1 MGCQETSVVAPLAT
15 PVLRS
20 GFGAPFDKQVQRV
33 PVAFQLSGP
42 CTPEIIDVRGSLL
55 VTTTLWGDADAL
67 RIRTHLSGNLAGRGL
82 STGLGYRY
90 QQVTNTDLD
99 LDFTSGASESDQIF
113 HFRIIS
119 ATSEPDYHM
128 EMNGT
133 FIFDPVLGS
142 QFVPK
147 RWTAVCR

>member
-1 MGCQETSVVAPLAT
+1 M
-15 PVLRS
+15 
-20 GFGAPFDKQVQRV
+20 KQVTL
-33 PVAFQLSGP
+33 A
-42 CTPEIIDVRGSLL
+42 LL

-90 QQVTNTDLD
+90 QQVTNSDLD
-99 LDFTSGASESDQIF
+99 LDVNSGASESDQVF

-119 ATSEPDYHM
+119 ATSELDYHM

>member
-1 MGCQETSVVAPLAT
+1 MSPLAT
-15 PVLRS
+15 PVLRG
-20 GFGAPFDKQVQRV
+20 GFGAPFEQQVQRV

-42 CTPEIIDVRGSLL
+42 CTPETIDVRGSLL
-55 VTTTLWGDADAL
+55 VTTTLWGDAEAL
-67 RIRTHLSGNLAGRGL
+67 RIKTHLSGSLAGRGL
-82 STGLGYRY
+82 STGLRYRY
-90 QQVTNTDLD
+90 LQVTNSDFELD
-99 LDFTSGASESDQIF
+99 LRTGASASDQVF

-119 ATSEPDYHM
+119 ATSELDYHM

-133 FIFDPVLGS
+133 FTFDPVLGS